1 MTPYAQKQKTSFWEE
16 LKIIHPAGWVL
27 GGVVLFL
34 WEFFLVPRIVEKILA
49 RAEPVFWVPTV
60 ALVLSGIMVAAF
72 VPAAFYVNAD
82 AKRRQMN
89 RLLWTLLVIFVPN
102 AIGFIIYF
110 LMRQPIALSCP
121 QCSATVKT
129 DYSYCPS
136 CQVELTRTCP
146 ACHRAIKTDW
156 LNCAYCGNTLEA

>member
-1 MTPYAQKQKTSFWEE
+1 MNAQPRKQNFSFKEE

-34 WEFFLVPRIVEKILA
+34 WEFLLVPRIVEKILA
-49 RAEPVFWVPTV
+49 KAEPVLWVP
-60 ALVLSGIMVAAF
+60 AGILVLSGIMVAAF

-89 RLLWTLLVIFVPN
+89 SLLWTLLVIFVPN

-110 LMRQPIALSCP
+110 MMRQPIAASCP
-121 QCSATVKT
+121 KCSATVKT

-136 CQVELTRTCP
+136 CQTELTSTCP
-146 ACHRAIKTDW
+146 ACHRAVKPDW
-156 LNCAYCGNTLEA
+156 LNCAYCRKQLS